1 MKKVMSLLL
10 ALVMALSLLPTAV
23 WAEENDALKTID
35 VGGRTVY
42 FASGMSGGYLQG
54 GGNVQTGSWG
64 NEDIPAFVFRLAA
77 GAGGYCHLAVNKAA
91 FTNGAPTLTYQVAGD
106 TGAATEL
113 TATNTNE
120 QEKYV
125 YQLTVPEVEEGEVTY
140 LFNLPRDDSSS
151 DKFALVFGKAGEGS
165 SSDSGGGNDGGD
177 NIGEFECQTVGKD
190 WDGETDLQNMVITS
204 LRNMTG
210 GREFIELGVDWR
222 QGEIGAVQ
230 NVGIPNEVLQEMA
243 AANKP
248 VLLYGAWGTN
258 MTIPAAAVKDM
269 ADQLANMNKAEG
281 EKNALLWLKLEYHN
295 FDGPEGNACAFRM
308 RVFLGE
314 THYELPRNLAY
325 TFQLSGEIN
334 DHTAFKLY
342 CPEDQDEVG
351 TALVEQG
358 SAVSYRDETGGSN
371 SWRMYEFK
379 ANHDGMFVIAR
390 VDYNAN
396 QNWPWSGV
404 PQPKWQAGE
413 KVYPTQA
420 TGYLKTLYDVGYT
433 FPKMNVDLHFQFPD
447 ALKEWTPGC
456 GDDWDYKM
464 TWDDNTGVV
473 TVEVNGANKQRW
485 IEAVRDPDNGSELM
499 GGVFFFFYIGNS
511 DTQKPTKYGM
521 ELCGEYEYISQLENA
536 PVTPLATAYYYSN
549 GFQLAD
555 VNRENALKSTLTINS
570 SGETWFHA
578 LALDE
583 DDSKTM
589 QDAAHKFALVVEIK
603 PTENYAY
610 SIRVD
615 NGTPVEKE
623 RIHAAATNTDWT
635 TEPVT
640 EDAMVIMKTVN
651 TDMEDAETDR
661 DMMIGNLTVVAPAG
675 YKLAKWWSAQEG
687 RKGTSF
693 PVRISNYLSQRI
705 MLQWENEND
714 PTDTKLEYV
723 KLECH
728 NSQPYF
734 ALVRDPNTPSTPAT
748 PVFTVSETDMKN
760 NGVDVKY
767 DPKTGYFSTTI
778 NAANLK
784 DLSVLDGAVTV
795 QPMKGAVKY
804 KWLAPGGSQSPA
816 MLGQQDADTLFSRFV
831 EVEAEEIADGGQLP
845 SVPLMVVSE
854 MDLGNGTKVYYADSQ
869 LYRGLLVQWLDK
881 ADNVL
886 GYSYLYGHN
895 GDLVTAVKTDCVSAA
910 PKTEVSMP
918 TIVGSDTGEFLC
930 NVDPQSSSDAYTKFF
945 RFSVE
950 NEDAIGS
957 DGVTIYLPYSD
968 FGMTAEQ
975 GLALAAKGIKPLI
988 WHYLNESCTEE
999 ERIEGEYTEV
1009 GIKFVT
1015 YGFSP
1020 FLITAVQ
1027 TAGGSTGGNT
1037 GNGGSSGGGGSTGGS
1052 TSGTT
1057 GSSAGPQGWVLKTS
1071 DKAASATD
1079 YSGGIYGLTFRSS
1092 ASFAS
1097 FRGVQVDG
1105 KTVAA
1110 ENYIAEA
1117 NGGIEV
1123 YLKAAYLKALKAGK
1137 HTVTILSSEGNVSME
1152 FTIGGVNTSAATG
1165 DSSNLPLWS
1174 ALLLASTLTLA
1185 GAVHYKRKRAR

>member
-10 ALVMALSLLPTAV
+10 TLVMALSLLPTAV
-23 WAEENDALKTID
+23 WAEENDALKTIA

-42 FASGMSGGYLQG
+42 FASGMNEGYLQG
-54 GGNVQTGSWG
+54 GGSVQTGTRGSE
-64 NEDIPAFVFRLAA
+64 NIPAFLYT
-77 GAGGYCHLAVNKAA
+77 GADADSRCFLAVDKGA
-91 FTNGAPTLTYQVAGD
+91 FGNSAPTLTYQVADD
-106 TGAATEL
+106 TNVGKL
-113 TATNTNE
+113 TADNTNE

-125 YQLTVPEVEEGEVTY
+125 YQLIVPAVSEGEVTY
-140 LFNLPRDDSSS
+140 LFALPSTDGS
-151 DKFALVFGKAGEGS
+151 DEFAVVFGKTGE
-165 SSDSGGGNDGGD
+165 DSGSDTGGGDDGGD
-177 NIGEFECQTVGKD
+177 NIGEFECRTVGKD
-190 WDGETDLQNMVITS
+190 WDGETDLRNMVIKR
-204 LRNMTG
+204 LRNMTDD
-210 GREFIELGVDWR
+210 RALIELGVDWR
-222 QGEIGAVQ
+222 YDAVGGAAQ
-230 NVGIPNEVLQEMA
+230 NVGITNAVLQEMA

-269 ADQLANMNKAEG
+269 AGKLTAMNEG
-281 EKNALLWLKLEYHN
+281 KGEEDHALLWLKLEYQN
-295 FDGPEGNACAFRM
+295 CDGPAGNACAFRM
-308 RVFLGE
+308 RAFLGE
-314 THYELPRNLAY
+314 THYELPGNLAY
-325 TFQLSGEIN
+325 TFQLSGQIN
-334 DHTAFKLY
+334 GYTAFKLY
-342 CPEDQDEVG
+342 CPADQNDVG

-358 SAVSYRDETGGSN
+358 NTVSYRDETGDSN
-371 SWRMYEFK
+371 SWRMYTFT
-379 ANHDGMFVIAR
+379 ANHDGMFVIAP
-390 VDYNAN
+390 VGYNAA
-396 QNWPWSGV
+396 QSWPWYGV
-404 PQPKWQAGE
+404 PLPKWQDGG

-420 TGYLKTLYDVGYT
+420 TGYLKTLYDAGYT

-456 GDDWDYKM
+456 GDDWDYKL
-464 TWDDNTGVV
+464 TWDDSTGIV

-511 DTQKPTKYGM
+511 DSQKPTEYGM
-521 ELCGEYEYISQLENA
+521 ELCGEYEDISQLENE
-536 PVTPLATAYYYSN
+536 PVTPLSTEYYYSN

-555 VNRENALKSTLTINS
+555 VNRENAFKSTLTINS

-583 DDSKTM
+583 DGSKTM

-623 RIHAAATNTDWT
+623 RIHAAATNADWT
-635 TEPVT
+635 EESVA
-640 EDAMVIMKTVN
+640 EDAMVIIKTVVGK
-651 TDMEDAETDR
+651 TMEEAGVDHDG
-661 DMMIGNLTVVAPAG
+661 MIGDLTVDAPAG

-687 RKGTSF
+687 RWGDSF
-693 PVRISNYLSQRI
+693 PIRISTYLSQRV
-705 MLQWENEND
+705 MLQWENESD

-734 ALVRDPNTPSTPAT
+734 ALVPGRKAPSTPAI
-748 PVFTVSETDMKN
+748 PVFTVSETRMKD

-767 DPKTGYFSTTI
+767 DPNTGYFSTTI
-778 NAANLK
+778 NAAKLK
-784 DLSVLDGAVTV
+784 DLSVLDSAVTV
-795 QPMKGAVKY
+795 RPMESAVKY
-804 KWLAPGGSQSPA
+804 KWLAPGGSESPA
-816 MLGQQDADTLFSRFV
+816 MLGQQDADTLFSRFA
-831 EVEAEEIADGGQLP
+831 EVEAEEITAGQLP

-854 MDLGNGTKVYYADSQ
+854 MDLDNGTKVYYADSQ
-869 LYRGLLVQWLDK
+869 LYRGLLMQWLD
-881 ADNVL
+881 AEDRVL

-895 GDLVTAVKTDCVSAA
+895 GDLVTAVDTACVSAA
-910 PKTEVSMP
+910 PTVEVSKP
-918 TIVGSDTGEFLC
+918 TIVGSETGEFLC
-930 NVDPQSSSDAYTKFF
+930 NVDPQSSSDAYTRFF

-950 NEDAIGS
+950 NEDAIGP

-975 GLALAAKGIKPLI
+975 GLALAEQGIKPVI
-988 WHYLNESCTEE
+988 WHYLNEACTEKE
-999 ERIEGEYTEV
+999 KIEGEYTEV

-1027 TAGGSTGGNT
+1027 TAGGSTSGGESGGNAGDSGST
-1037 GNGGSSGGGGSTGGS
+1037 GGSSGGST
-1052 TSGTT
+1052 
-1057 GSSAGPQGWVLKTS
+1057 GPQGWVLKTS

-1105 KTVAA
+1105 KTIAA
-1110 ENYIAEA
+1110 ESYLTEA

-1123 YLKAAYLKALKAGK
+1123 YLKAAYLKTLRSGK
-1137 HTVTILSSEGNVSME
+1137 HTVTILSSEGNVSMA
-1152 FTIGGVNTSAATG
+1152 FTIGGVNTSADTG
-1165 DSSNLPLWS
+1165 DMGVALYAVLALSSIGGMVILP
-1174 ALLLASTLTLA
+1174 
-1185 GAVHYKRKRAR
+1185 RRRREN

>member
-1 MKKVMSLLL
+1 MKKVTSLLL

-23 WAEENDALKTID
+23 WAEGNGELKTID
-35 VGGRTVY
+35 VGERTVY

-54 GGNVQTGSWG
+54 GGDVQTGPWG
-64 NEDIPAFVFRLAA
+64 NENIPAFVFRLAVD
-77 GAGGYCHLAVNKAA
+77 AGGYCHLAVNKNA

-113 TATNTNE
+113 TAANTNE

-125 YQLTVPEVEEGEVTY
+125 YQLSVPKVEEGEVTY
-140 LFNLPRDDSSS
+140 LFDLPRDNSGS
-151 DKFALVFGKAGEGS
+151 DKFAVVFRKAEE
-165 SSDSGGGNDGGD
+165 DSGSDTGGGDDGGD
-177 NIGEFECQTVGKD
+177 NIGKFTCQTVGKD
-190 WDGETDLQNMVITS
+190 WDGETDLRNMVITS
-204 LRNMTG
+204 LKNMTG
-210 GREFIELGVDWR
+210 DRDLIKLGVDWR
-222 QGEIGAVQ
+222 YDKVGAVQ
-230 NVGIPNEVLQEMA
+230 NVGITQAVLNEMA
-243 AANKP
+243 TASKP

-258 MTIPAAAVKDM
+258 MTIPAAAVKNM
-269 ADQLANMNKAEG
+269 AGQLANMNKADG
-281 EKNALLWLKLEYHN
+281 GKNALLWLKLEYHN

-314 THYELPRNLAY
+314 THYELPAGLDY
-325 TFQLSGEIN
+325 TFQLSGQIN
-334 DHTAFKLY
+334 SYTAFKLY
-342 CPEDQDEVG
+342 CPENQDEVG

-358 SAVSYRDETGGSN
+358 NAVSYRDETGGSN
-371 SWRMYEFK
+371 SRRMYVFT
-379 ANHDGMFVIAR
+379 ASHDGMFVIAP
-390 VDYNAN
+390 VDYNVV
-396 QNWPWSGV
+396 QGWPWYGV

-413 KVYPTQA
+413 KVHPTQA
-420 TGYLKTLYDVGYT
+420 TGYLKTLYDAGYT

-447 ALKEWTPGC
+447 ALKEWTPDC
-456 GDDWDYKM
+456 GDDWDYKL

-473 TVEVNGANKQRW
+473 TVEVNGADKQRW

-511 DTQKPTKYGM
+511 DSQKPTKYGM
-521 ELCGEYEYISQLENA
+521 ELCGEYEYISQLQNA
-536 PVTPLATAYYYSN
+536 PVTPLATEYYYSN

-570 SGETWFHA
+570 SGETWLHA

-623 RIHAAATNTDWT
+623 RIHAEATNTDWT

-640 EDAMVIMKTVN
+640 EDAMVIMKTVSK
-651 TDMEDAETDR
+651 DMEEAGTDR
-661 DMMIGNLTVVAPAG
+661 DMMIGDLTVDAPAG

-687 RKGTSF
+687 RTGTSF

-714 PTDTKLEYV
+714 PKDTKLEYV

-734 ALVRDPNTPSTPAT
+734 ALVGNQNIPSTPADS
-748 PVFTVSETDMKN
+748 VFTVSETDMKN

-767 DPKTGYFSTTI
+767 DPSTGCFSTTI

-784 DLSVLDGAVTV
+784 DLSVLDSAVTV

-831 EVEAEEIADGGQLP
+831 EVEAEEITDGGQLP

-869 LYRGLLVQWLDK
+869 LYRGLLVQWLD
-881 ADNVL
+881 AEGSVL

-950 NEDAIGS
+950 NEDTIGP
-957 DGVTIYLPYSD
+957 DGATIYLPYSD

-975 GLALAAKGIKPLI
+975 GLALAAQGVKPVI
-988 WHYLNESCTEE
+988 WHYLNEACTEKE
-999 ERIEGEYTEV
+999 TIEGEYTEV

-1027 TAGGSTGGNT
+1027 TAGGSASGGESGGNA
-1037 GNGGSSGGGGSTGGS
+1037 GGGGSSGGSTNGTTNRSTGG
-1052 TSGTT
+1052 
-1057 GSSAGPQGWVLKTS
+1057 SAGPQGEVLKTS
-1071 DKAASATD
+1071 DKAASAAD
-1079 YSGGIYGLTFRSS
+1079 YSGGIYGLTFRSF

-1097 FRGVQVDG
+1097 FRGVQVNG
-1105 KTVAA
+1105 KTIAA

-1123 YLKAAYLKALKAGK
+1123 YLKAAYLNTLKAGK
-1137 HTVTILSSEGNVSME
+1137 HTVTILSSEGNVNME
-1152 FTIGGVNTSAATG
+1152 FTIGGVNTSPATG
-1165 DSSNLPLWS
+1165 DAGVALYAVLALSSIGGMAILPR
-1174 ALLLASTLTLA
+1174 
-1185 GAVHYKRKRAR
+1185 RKREN